1 MSIQSVFTLRP
12 DTTTI
17 YYTFYLGVYMKGIIA
32 AIILVSSLCYAAQYP
47 PTGASLVNKRNRH
60 EIYLGCL
67 GQWQGKCH
75 KASFILKKNGLEEI
89 INEDIILI
97 FDDSTEEFQRRWYA
111 YNWLK
116 MTAST
121 SLNPIPY
128 TSYIINM
135 RRSSKLYLEAFKLM
149 DRNSNSGDVVK
160 LKNSYFKSMYKAI
173 QALELD

>member
-1 MSIQSVFTLRP
+1 M
-12 DTTTI
+12 
-17 YYTFYLGVYMKGIIA
+17 
-32 AIILVSSLCYAAQYP
+32 CYAAQYP
-47 PTGASLVNKRNRH
+47 STGALLINKKNAH

-75 KASFILKKNGLEEI
+75 KASFILKKGGQEEI
-89 INEDIILI
+89 INEDIVMI

-135 RRSSKLYLEAFKLM
+135 RRSSKLYLQAFKLM
-149 DRNSNSGDVVK
+149 DRNNSATDAVR
-160 LKNSYFKSMYKAI
+160 LKNSYFKSLYKAI
-173 QALELD
+173 LSLELD